1 MPSIEALLHEL
12 DERTI
17 ANKIELEHDDARSQY
32 VLRSSRIGSFT
43 EFSDLLGDYY
53 NYHYS
58 RCVSRGGKIATGQAA
73 SRAKSI
79 VENEYRRRNE
89 NINSAFADA
98 QQGTH
103 GGVGQLLNIIADA
116 LKREAVSMHVQDVFD
131 RNIEPVSVEQKTEI
145 VRQIFGRFGNML
157 PPTVDRNNPSYYA
170 TNYKELAQLF
180 ADNLNRVARE
190 LRRH

>member
-79 VENEYRRRNE
+79 VENEY
-89 NINSAFADA
+89 
-98 QQGTH
+98 
-103 GGVGQLLNIIADA
+103 
-116 LKREAVSMHVQDVFD
+116 
-131 RNIEPVSVEQKTEI
+131 
-145 VRQIFGRFGNML
+145 
-157 PPTVDRNNPSYYA
+157 
-170 TNYKELAQLF
+170 
-180 ADNLNRVARE
+180 
-190 LRRH
+190 